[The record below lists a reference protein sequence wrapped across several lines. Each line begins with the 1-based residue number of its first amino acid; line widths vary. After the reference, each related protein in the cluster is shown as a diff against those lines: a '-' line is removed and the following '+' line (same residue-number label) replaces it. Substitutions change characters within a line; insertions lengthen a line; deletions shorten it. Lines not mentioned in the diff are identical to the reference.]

1 MTTLKA
7 RRRVGTGKGAGRR
20 IRDRGMV
27 PAVLY
32 GNGGE
37 AVNLALEPKAA
48 KAILTSGRGINS
60 VFTLEV
66 DGGETVPMAR
76 IINFQKHPVRRT
88 LVHCDIQRLD
98 PTKIRL
104 FKVPVQLT
112 GESPAVKIGC
122 KLTFSTRIVRVN
134 CLPSDCPE
142 TFEVNID
149 GLDPGDIIRIEEL
162 EVPETLELLYR
173 DNAPIVSVT
182 ATAIVYEEDIEDEA
196 EGEEGA
202 EGEGAEGEG
211 AEGEGASDGSGK

>member
-1 MTTLKA
+1 MTTLQA

-48 KAILTSGRGINS
+48 KAILTSGKGINS
-60 VFTLEV
+60 IFTLEV

-76 IINFQKHPVRRT
+76 IIDFQKHPVRRT

-98 PTKIRL
+98 PTEIRL
-104 FKVPVQLT
+104 FKVPVQLV

-122 KLTFSTRIVRVN
+122 KMTFSTRIVRVN
-134 CLPSDCPE
+134 CLPADCPE
-142 TFEVNID
+142 TFDVNID
-149 GLDPGDIIRIEEL
+149 GLDPGDIIRIAEI
-162 EVPETLELLYR
+162 EVPDGLELLYR

-182 ATAIVYEEDIEDEA
+182 ATAVVYEEDVEDE
-196 EGEEGA
+196 A
-202 EGEGAEGEG
+202 EGEGAEGAESAEG
-211 AEGEGASDGSGK
+211 AEGSSDESGE